1 MPEKIIYQIDV
12 EPGDSAKTLGQLEN
26 ELAQINEELKDVPLN
41 SKAFD
46 DLTKQSQE
54 LTRELDKTNLAIQGV
69 TDEDRIRG
77 FQGSVDIVAGSIAG
91 LTGAIGLLGLESEE
105 FEKYTAYAA
114 NAIALAEGM
123 RLAAQGAVD
132 LRETLKKATVAQ
144 RAFNIATL
152 ANPYVAGGAAIV
164 ATIGA
169 IASKFDTFTRAIGD
183 AGINTEIFT
192 KFVNNFSDIVSGAA
206 NVIAFKAGRL
216 VAGFIHL
223 FNFDLKQAGS
233 AFGEFCSVM
242 NIPTLFT
249 EGFVSSQVARFTAKG
264 KADAEAYV
272 DGLEE
277 GTREQVQALETTI
290 QPAGVDLE
298 PLEQAKI
305 TVQAIDEVVAAQ
317 MRADAANKAQAAS
330 AMEAATLEE
339 KRRETLEQS
348 AIALETLGNIL
359 GQETAAGKALAV
371 SAALIN
377 TYLAATK
384 ALNEV
389 PFPFNIVAAA
399 AVIGN
404 GIASVK
410 RITSTPVPGAPSSAG
425 VSTSA
430 MAPPAPPM
438 ANNIGISPETVAEQ
452 QTVRA
457 YVVAGDVTTTQEAEA
472 KLNAKRSLGRTGF

>member
-54 LTRELDKTNLAIQGV
+54 LTRELDKTNLAIAGV

-91 LTGAIGLLGLESEE
+91 LTGAMGLLNIESEE

-132 LRETLKKATVAQ
+132 LRETLKKATIAQ
-144 RAFNIATL
+144 RAFNVATL
-152 ANPYVAGGAAIV
+152 ANPYVAAGAAIV
-164 ATIGA
+164 ATIGSVA
-169 IASKFDTFTRAIGD
+169 AKFDTFVKALGS
-183 AGINTEIFT
+183 ANINTEIFT
-192 KFVNNFSDIVSGAA
+192 NLFTNFQDVFSGVA
-206 NVIAFKAGRL
+206 NVIAFKAGKL
-216 VAGFIHL
+216 VGAFI
-223 FNFDLKQAGS
+223 NFFSFDRDKMRE
-233 AFGEFCSVM
+233 AFGQFSEFADIGNV
-242 NIPTLFT
+242 PALFT
-249 EGFVSSQVARFTAKG
+249 EGFVESQAARLLEQG
-264 KADAEAYV
+264 KADANAYLDGMDEAV
-272 DGLEE
+272 AE
-277 GTREQVQALETTI
+277 RVQVQALETTI
-290 QPAGVDLE
+290 EPAGVDMSG
-298 PLEQAKI
+298 LEQVEI
-305 TVQAIDEVVAAQ
+305 TVEAIDEVVAAQ

-339 KRRETLEQS
+339 KRRQTLEQS

-359 GQETAAGKALAV
+359 GEETAAGKALAV
-371 SAALIN
+371 AGSTIN

-404 GIASVK
+404 GIASIR
-410 RITSTPVPGAPSSAG
+410 RITETPVPGASSSG
-425 VSTSA
+425 GSFT
-430 MAPPAPPM
+430 APPPSPSIPRD
-438 ANNIGISPETVAEQ
+438 IGVAPETIAEQ
-452 QTVRA
+452 QSVRA
-457 YVVAGDVTTTQEAEA
+457 YVVSGDVTTSQEAEA
-472 KLNAKRSLGRTGF
+472 KLNAKRTLGS